1 MRDLAADVASGKLKG
16 DIALSEGGNG
26 VTAKGRLTLTGA
38 DARTFIHSSARPPIG
53 GTLAMQLSFEGT
65 GLSPVALVGSLQG
78 SGKLML
84 KDALIAGLDPRAFD
98 AVARAVDDGLQV
110 KAARVSDLV
119 GKALDS
125 GALKLRTVEA
135 DLAIATGQLRIDRVN
150 AASDDATVSASGMLD
165 LTDGMIDSHVVL
177 SGTASGANARPD
189 IFMSL
194 NGPLAEPQKSIDV
207 SALTG
212 WLTLR
217 AVENQARKLKAL
229 EEAEAKHRA
238 EGAKRVAE
246 EDARRRAVEEEKRRI
261 EEARRRAEEDARAR
275 AEDEARLR
283 ELSDAP
289 PVVPVLAP
297 AGAPGSSP
305 PMSLAPRKSE
315 PKKNAVPSGDLPP
328 AKPARE
334 APAASATPPQA
345 APALPPPVTIQ
356 RAPTSVWGR
365 DIR

>member
-1 MRDLAADVASGKLKG
+1 
-16 DIALSEGGNG
+16 
-26 VTAKGRLTLTGA
+26 
-38 DARTFIHSSARPPIG
+38 
-53 GTLAMQLSFEGT
+53 
-65 GLSPVALVGSLQG
+65 
-78 SGKLML
+78 
-84 KDALIAGLDPRAFD
+84 
-98 AVARAVDDGLQV
+98 
-110 KAARVSDLV
+110 
-119 GKALDS
+119 
-125 GALKLRTVEA
+125 
-135 DLAIATGQLRIDRVN
+135 
-150 AASDDATVSASGMLD
+150 MLD

-283 ELSDAP
+283 ALSDAP